1 MVLWNNNTIK
11 PKENNILVIIKK
23 YFFCKRFYVGLYD
36 KEDDIVICGEGES
49 KVKHIG
55 LKKIEAW
62 AYWDSINKLVQEAHE
77 QAKAL

>member
-11 PKENNILVIIKK
+11 PKDKKILVIIKK
-23 YFFCKRFYVGLYD
+23 RFFYKRFYVGLYY

-62 AYWDSINKLVQEAHE
+62 AYWDSINKLVQEAQE